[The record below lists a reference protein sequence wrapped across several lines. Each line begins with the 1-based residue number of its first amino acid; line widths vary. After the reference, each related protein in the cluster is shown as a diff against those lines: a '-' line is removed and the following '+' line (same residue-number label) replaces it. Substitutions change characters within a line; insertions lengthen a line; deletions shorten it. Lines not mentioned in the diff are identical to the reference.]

1 MDGRVKEDKGM
12 REEIAELL
20 ECALI
25 NCDNIPKIGIAGV
38 EIVKMQIQDAIDL
51 LEENKGA

>member
-1 MDGRVKEDKGM
+1 MK
-12 REEIAELL
+12 EEIAELL

-38 EIVKMQIQDAIDL
+38 EIVKMQIQSALDL
-51 LEENKGA
+51 LEGEGDKE